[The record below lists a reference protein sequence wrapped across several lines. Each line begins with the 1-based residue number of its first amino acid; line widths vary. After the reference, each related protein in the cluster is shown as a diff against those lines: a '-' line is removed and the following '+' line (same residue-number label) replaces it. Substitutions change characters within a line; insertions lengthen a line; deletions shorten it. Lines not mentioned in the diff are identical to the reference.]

1 MKTLLQELTEIPAP
15 SGSEEAIRAYL
26 QAALQPLVD
35 EIRVDALGNLITRK
49 GQLGKGG
56 KRILLAAHMDE
67 IGLIVSHV
75 DENGFVRFSPIGG
88 VFGRYLPGGRV
99 RFLNGT
105 RGVIGLEPQ
114 EKPTEIPPL
123 EKMFIDVGATSRRN
137 CPVTIG
143 DVAVFDR
150 PFFDLGDRLV
160 AKAMDDRAG
169 VAVLLE
175 TLRALK
181 NSPHELYFVFTTQE
195 EVGVRGAV
203 TATFGVDPEIGLA
216 VDVTPTAD
224 TPAPRPGEI
233 ALGKGPAIKIK
244 DAGMLSDPRLVQWM
258 THLAEKKRIPYQREI
273 LLGGSTDARAIQLTR
288 SGVISGA
295 LSLPVRYVHSPSEMV
310 DYNDL
315 QNAVQ
320 LLLAMLSAPLDWEK
334 MG

>member
-1 MKTLLQELTEIPAP
+1 MKKLLQELTEIPAP
-15 SGSEEAIRAYL
+15 SGAEEAIRTYL
-26 QAALQPLVD
+26 RTTLEPLVD

-49 GQLGKGG
+49 GQAGKGG

-67 IGLIVSHV
+67 IGVIVSHV
-75 DENGFVRFSPIGG
+75 DENGFVRFSPLGG

-99 RFLNGT
+99 RFVNGVS
-105 RGVIGLEPQ
+105 GVIGLEPQ
-114 EKPTEIPPL
+114 DKPTEIPPL
-123 EKMFIDVGATSRRN
+123 EKMFIDVGATRRQD
-137 CPVTIG
+137 CPLTIG

-150 PFFDLGDRLV
+150 PFLDLGDRLV
-160 AKAMDDRAG
+160 SKAMDDRAG
-169 VAVLLE
+169 VAVLIE
-175 TLRALK
+175 TLRLLQ

-203 TATFGVDPEIGLA
+203 TAAFGVDPEIGLA
-216 VDVTPTAD
+216 VDVTPAAD

-258 THLAEKKRIPYQREI
+258 TRIAEKKRIPYQREI
-273 LLGGSTDARAIQLTR
+273 LLGGSTDARAIQINR

-310 DYNDL
+310 DHTDL

-320 LLLAMLSAPLDWEK
+320 LLLALLSAPIPLE
-334 MG
+334 